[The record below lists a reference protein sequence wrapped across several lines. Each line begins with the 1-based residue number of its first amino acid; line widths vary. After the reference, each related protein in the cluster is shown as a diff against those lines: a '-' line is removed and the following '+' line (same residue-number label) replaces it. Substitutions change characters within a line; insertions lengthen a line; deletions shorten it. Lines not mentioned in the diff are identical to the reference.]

1 MKPIER
7 FPLRAAD
14 GIEAIQALEHRPCDA
29 VLRDGKMQGNGWA
42 AGGRIIHK
50 HWQQGAR
57 IGSHHRRGMRPKALL
72 TKLIEEAA
80 SPEAKALVG
89 IVEAASRPG

>member
-1 MKPIER
+1 MKPKER
-7 FPLRAAD
+7 PPVWAAD

-29 VLRDGKMQGNGWA
+29 MLRDGKMQEMDWRQA
-42 AGGRIIHK
+42 AASSASSGSRA
-50 HWQQGAR
+50 QR

-80 SPEAKALVG
+80 SPEAKH
-89 IVEAASRPG
+89 